1 MSHRYQAYTD
11 ALGAV
16 GIDWAMLRDDA
27 ISGLSRDDIAQAAYV
42 YLLDHPGRSAGYAI
56 AAVLGAARRR
66 AAIEVSM
73 PEVDAEREVEVE
85 PDDHIDIDV
94 PPPVEAAAA
103 ILRGGTGA
111 AAAALR
117 LSRRRVQQML
127 ARDPLAL
134 AQRLAASSAQA
145 ALV

>member
-1 MSHRYQAYTD
+1 MPHTYHAYTD

-16 GIDWAMLRDDA
+16 GIDWAMLRDDPVT
-27 ISGLSRDDIAQAAYV
+27 GLSRDDIAQAAYV

-66 AAIEVSM
+66 AAIEISR
-73 PEVDAEREVEVE
+73 PDIDVDAVEVE
-85 PDDHIDIDV
+85 PDDHIDVDV

-111 AAAALR
+111 AAAALGI
-117 LSRRRVQQML
+117 SRRRVQQML

-134 AQRLAASSAQA
+134 AQRLAAATAQA
-145 ALV
+145 ALF